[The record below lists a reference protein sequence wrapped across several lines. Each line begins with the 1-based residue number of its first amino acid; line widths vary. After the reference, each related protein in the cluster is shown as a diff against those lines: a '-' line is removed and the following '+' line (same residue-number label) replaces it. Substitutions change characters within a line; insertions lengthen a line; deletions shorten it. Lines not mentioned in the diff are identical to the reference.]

1 VERVREQSLTEAG
14 ISRRRCSVRRRSV
27 SVLALGGLTAALTLV
42 WAPAG
47 ADHTNPNTPLAP
59 TEGAPPGS
67 FTTHGAGT
75 WSFIDNFPINPGTD
89 LEFFQAGGNI
99 YLASGTL
106 GQAPED
112 HVGQRIVQL
121 TGRRGAVNP
130 TWRADHGSAACV
142 IGSASVTGLQH
153 DSQVTGYK
161 EPELLTDTTDANGR
175 CHDTPVGGIELI
187 DISGIEKPSF
197 EPREI
202 HLIRHAG
209 FSHTHTMDV
218 TRPWILYNS
227 SSDFSGRPWIDV
239 IDLRTCLGLERQTLA
254 QKRDACRPT
263 VFRIPFQP
271 DWSRQRDSVDGNLV
285 PGSEAACHDIT
296 SQGSLLY
303 CAGINATLIFDV
315 SGLTNADGSVKG
327 TPLPCEVVNAS
338 PAVGA
343 TTGAK
348 VTNCAGPAADSPNAN
363 PPGTWTPAAGTA
375 EGWQF
380 LGTFNHPG
388 RDCVPG
394 RPAGTDPN
402 QFPQNC
408 NANVNVPPDEGV
420 SISHEADPSWD
431 GNYMFVTDERGGGVV
446 PPGASCA
453 PGIDNPQ
460 GNGGAHVFD
469 IRDPSN
475 IQYALTP
482 GGDKAVFISDL
493 VVPAATFCDIHVI
506 EHIPDEQ
513 RLIVAYYS
521 SGTKIVD
528 YWIDANGRFIFRET
542 ASLMLPNANTWAV
555 EDFKIT
561 KNRDGTRTY
570 FFVASDIQRGIDVF
584 SWTGP
589 TNKIGTPPPADT
601 SSLVTGDAGLIVLA
615 LVAFPAAAVFGRR
628 RRRA

>member
-1 VERVREQSLTEAG
+1 MILAPAG
-14 ISRRRCSVRRRSV
+14 RRRYGRVEMGSGRSKLRLASRGGGAHV
-27 SVLALGGLTAALTLV
+27 SKRSLCILAACGLTAALALV
-42 WAPAG
+42 GTPAA

-67 FTTHGAGT
+67 FTTHGEGT
-75 WSFIDNFPINPGTD
+75 WKFIDNFPINPGTD
-89 LEFFQAGGNI
+89 LEFFRAGGST
-99 YLASGTL
+99 YVASGTL

-121 TGRRGAVNP
+121 TDRRGNVNP

-142 IGSASVTGLQH
+142 IGTTGVTGLQH
-153 DSQVTGYK
+153 DSQVTGYN
-161 EPELLTDTTDANGR
+161 EPELLTDTTDATGR
-175 CHDTPVGGIELI
+175 CHDTPGGGIEII
-187 DISGIEKPSF
+187 DVSGIENSSF

-209 FSHTHTMDV
+209 TSHTHTIDA

-239 IDLRTCLGLERQTLA
+239 VDLRSCLGLGNATLA
-254 QKRDACRPT
+254 QKREACRPS
-263 VFRIPFQP
+263 VYRIPFQP
-271 DWSRQRDSVDGNLV
+271 DWSRQRNWYDGQLR

-296 SQGSLLY
+296 SVGSRLY
-303 CAGINATLIFDV
+303 CAALNATLILDV
-315 SGLTNADGSVKG
+315 ANLTDADGNIRG
-327 TPLPCEVVNAS
+327 TPLSCTVVHGTS
-338 PAVGA
+338 
-343 TTGAK
+343 TQAK
-348 VTNCAGPAADSPNAN
+348 VTDCDDAGPGSPQ
-363 PPGTWTPAAGTA
+363 A

-388 RDCVPG
+388 RDCLPPPG
-394 RPAGTDPN
+394 NN
-402 QFPQNC
+402 QSC
-408 NANVNVPPDEGV
+408 NTNLFVPPDEGV
-420 SISHEADPSWD
+420 SVSHEADPSWD
-431 GNYMFVTDERGGGVV
+431 GDYMFVTDERGGGVI
-446 PPGASCA
+446 PPGASCE

-475 IQYALTP
+475 IQYARTP
-482 GGDKAVFISDL
+482 QGDKAVFISDI

-506 EHIPDEQ
+506 EHLPGEQ

-528 YWIDANGRFIFRET
+528 YWIDQNGRFIFRET

-561 KNRDGTRTY
+561 KNKDGSRTY

-584 SWTGP
+584 SWTGRP
-589 TNKIGTPPPADT
+589 NRIGTPPPADT
-601 SSLVTGDAGLIVLA
+601 SPLVTGDMGLIVLA
-615 LVAFPAAAVFGRR
+615 LLALPAAALFRR
-628 RRRA
+628 RRRLA